1 MPYLKDAEYKRLCDL
16 VDLLE
21 GEKDQTDTNKRVIEK
36 MKEVLYE
43 NRR

>member
-1 MPYLKDAEYKRLCDL
+1 MPYLKDSEYNRLCDL

-21 GEKDQTDTNKRVIEK
+21 GEKDQSDINKRLIEK
-36 MKEVLYE
+36 MKEVLK